1 MQWCPGT
8 YVGGEIACGC
18 RFARVQ
24 ARAGSSYSDTYVKD
38 DVKIRVMT
46 CVRTCS
52 DGAVPDVV
60 VCVTVVR
67 TRMLADEGSSDR
79 CVMCTGM
86 EYEMTSDRYRRFG
99 WRMTID

>member
-1 MQWCPGT
+1 MDTYGRYVLLVVAGT
-8 YVGGEIACGC
+8 HVCTGAGG
-18 RFARVQ
+18 
-24 ARAGSSYSDTYVKD
+24 GSSYRDMYVKD

-86 EYEMTSDRYRRFG
+86 E
-99 WRMTID
+99 